1 MKTKG
6 KRDVKMID
14 NNNDIY
20 EKIGGLGEVVPWIFI
35 FMIVRYKKIS
45 ILLSLQSETRQIY
58 FVRK

>member
-14 NNNDIY
+14 NNNEIY

-35 FMIVRYKKIS
+35 FMIVRYKKIP